1 MPFGPYADHADC
13 VARHGDKINPHAFC
27 AWLEHQLT
35 GQWPSQSQASIDMP
49 GAAWETFR
57 ETYASHLN
65 TSKEPQVAAEKKAN
79 ELALA
84 KLKDEGW
91 LESRIG
97 WVKQYAA
104 PRMRTVTNVRIF
116 ASGTWTDSQGT
127 ERTWT
132 ESDLDSL
139 VSAFNSGL
147 PGTVPL
153 KAGHTGDDF
162 NIKIAEKLGV
172 PVEVITGDPLGK
184 GQVALGRMVTLERRG
199 PLLIASFE
207 RVPEP
212 IAEFIESALFST
224 VSCEIEGPMGEFA
237 DVLTAVAMLGVE
249 EPAVDEATLD
259 RALVFGGKRANAR
272 VLSFATDKVSDADLE
287 KEFNTFREKAE
298 GIIKGM
304 RGAPTFRAM
313 LAELRKLF
321 DQIRKSKDHALPPNG
336 QKKEGTQMGIELL
349 TRIKLSKAEVMA
361 MSIKDFVER
370 FKDDEH
376 PPTVSEVVKAFQED
390 ASLVAVATALGLPEG
405 ATIEDVLAAIE
416 TLKGGGGGAP
426 AIPPGMQAEF
436 TKNKTELTK
445 ANDRIAILEKS
456 NLAHDYLEQTLLFS
470 AIPGKS
476 AQEMAD
482 ELVEIHYT
490 QSKQA
495 AGKMVATYIEL
506 NKMGEAA
513 LRATG
518 TSLPGE
524 KRGDF
529 EEEVTKYQTA
539 HPTETRVQ
547 AVKATMR
554 AFPVLYQAL
563 VAENR
568 GKR

>member
-1 MPFGPYADHADC
+1 MP
-13 VARHGDKINPHAFC
+13 
-27 AWLEHQLT
+27 E
-35 GQWPSQSQASIDMP
+35 
-49 GAAWETFR
+49 AAWQTFR
-57 ETYASHLN
+57 ETYAAHLN
-65 TSKEPQVAAEKKAN
+65 TSKDSQVVAEKKAQ

-84 KLKDEGW
+84 KLGEEGW

-104 PRMRTVTNVRIF
+104 PKMRTAANVRIF
-116 ASGTWTDSQGT
+116 ATGTWTDSQSN

-132 ESDLDSL
+132 EADLDNL
-139 VSAFNSGL
+139 VAAFNAGF
-147 PGTVPL
+147 PGTVPI
-153 KAGHTGDDF
+153 KAGHTADDF
-162 NIKIAEKLGV
+162 NSKIAEKLGV

-212 IAEFIESALFST
+212 IADFIEGGLYST
-224 VSCEIEGPMGEFA
+224 VSCEIEGPMGDFS
-237 DVLTAVAMLGVE
+237 DVLTAVALLGVE

-259 RALVFGGKRANAR
+259 RALVFGGKRENAR

-321 DQIRKSKDHALPPNG
+321 DQIKKSKDHSLPPDE
-336 QKKEGTQMGIELL
+336 KKEGTQMSKELETRVAMTAEAIKAL
-349 TRIKLSKAEVMA
+349 TIRELADKFQAGDK
-361 MSIKDFVER
+361 
-370 FKDDEH
+370 
-376 PPTVSEVVKAFQED
+376 PPTVGEIIKAFQED

-416 TLKGGGGGAP
+416 TLKGAGGGGGP
-426 AIPPGMQAEF
+426 AVPPGMQAEF
-436 TKNKTELTK
+436 TKNKTELAA
-445 ANDRIAILEKS
+445 ANTRIAILEKKDTM
-456 NLAHDYLEQTLLFS
+456 HDYLEQTLLFS

-476 AQEMAD
+476 GKDIAE
-482 ELVEIHYT
+482 ELVEIHYS
-490 QSKQA
+490 QSKVAAEKMLTTYSELDKMGQA
-495 AGKMVATYIEL
+495 AL
-506 NKMGEAA
+506 
-513 LRATG
+513 LATG
-518 TSLPGE
+518 SSLPGA

-547 AVKATMR
+547 AVKATMT
-554 AFPVLYQAL
+554 AHPVLYQAL
-563 VAENR
+563 VRENR
-568 GKR
+568 GQ